1 MLQRRMLWRLPVV
14 LRGGEKKFGE
24 AKASGK
30 IRKKGFGDTLRGL
43 FPYGCAGSFCIGGFE
58 NFLLGIFFVKLIN
71 NIYY

>member
-1 MLQRRMLWRLPVV
+1 MADALEAARRAARRRKKVRRSKSQR
-14 LRGGEKKFGE
+14 KNK
-24 AKASGK
+24 
-30 IRKKGFGDTLRGL
+30 KKGFGDTLRGL